1 MSHDQK
7 PPRMRV
13 VDGAAAE
20 PRRRSEAGGPLTG
33 GFAAGPTPRR
43 KVARANDAQPGLGR
57 ATISILFLCAALI
70 GGAVQAWLV
79 LRA

>member
-7 PPRMRV
+7 PARMRV
-13 VDGAAAE
+13 IDGAAAE
-20 PRRRSEAGGPLTG
+20 PRRRGEAGGPLTG
-33 GFAAGPTPRR
+33 GFAAGPAPRP
-43 KVARANDAQPGLGR
+43 KAARANGAQPGLGR
-57 ATISILFLCAALI
+57 AAISILFLCAALV

>member
-13 VDGAAAE
+13 VDGTAAE

-33 GFAAGPTPRR
+33 GFAAGPVPRL
-43 KVARANDAQPGLGR
+43 KAARAAGAQPGLGR
-57 ATISILFLCAALI
+57 VTISILFLCAALI